1 MISFSNVVA
10 SRDQRDTMLTLT
22 HAARSSCGA
31 TAKMNDILDNVWT
44 VFQRK
49 TIAGESLIWRN
60 FLRVV
65 DFGGNFFY
73 EQDVCSCGV
82 VSRHSNAF
90 NSKLHLLSF
99 KTSFF
104 FFFMHIRFIAKNFW
118 KGTFLWRDKPQVFA
132 NNREQNKTGFPV
144 YPWELTTWVVNKLPI
159 LSHL

>member
-31 TAKMNDILDNVWT
+31 RAKMNDILDNVWT

-65 DFGGNFFY
+65 DFGGKFFY
-73 EQDVCSCGV
+73 EQDVCSCDA

-99 KTSFF
+99 KTLFF
-104 FFFMHIRFIAKNFW
+104 FFFMHIRFIATNVW

>member
-1 MISFSNVVA
+1 MISFSNIEA
-10 SRDQRDTMLTLT
+10 SRDQRDTMLTQM
-22 HAARSSCGA
+22 HAACSSCGA

-90 NSKLHLLSF
+90 NSKLHLISF
-99 KTSFF
+99 KTLLFF
-104 FFFMHIRFIAKNFW
+104 FPCSFDLLRQIFEKRHFYDETNLK
-118 KGTFLWRDKPQVFA
+118 FLLIIEDRTK
-132 NNREQNKTGFPV
+132 RFPV
-144 YPWELTTWVVNKLPI
+144 YPWELTTWVVNKLTI